1 MEENILENLQ
11 SLQFEQGVGEE
22 ERPLLFLLGRFRGL
36 MLQACAH
43 AVFFCKLLR
52 ALRQT
57 PGNGPVSLLPSPGAC
72 SKEKPL
78 KEPLKVGIIG
88 GGHLGKQLAK
98 ALLQVACIPSW
109 SLQVSTRRP
118 DTLGDLQDLGV
129 VCFYDNCQLVDW
141 ADVVFLCC
149 LPSQLS
155 HICFEIHSRLR
166 ESSIVYS
173 LVTAV
178 SLSRLKQLLSHTTI
192 LRPQYQCS
200 GKCVNVW
207 GGKKKI
213 TAALQ
218 DPAIIKATCPFSPEG
233 GITIDIKWLEAVF
246 YAALN
251 TCTSQGMPH
260 PQALELLSNLC
271 LPELLLP
278 CQENKI
284 NCPPFQVT
292 HFVNKSF
299 AQSMTSEDTF
309 PWFNLTMVQL
319 KETPFSQYLTACAA
333 LRDQLATLYC
343 NSFGLSLPESEE
355 DQSASSSG

>member
-11 SLQFEQGVGEE
+11 SLQFEKGIREE

-43 AVFFCKLLR
+43 AVFFCKFLS

-57 PGNGPVSLLPSPGAC
+57 PGNGPVSLLPSQEAC
-72 SKEKPL
+72 SKETPL
-78 KEPLKVGIIG
+78 REPLKVGIIG

-98 ALLQVACIPSW
+98 VMLQTACIPAW
-109 SLQVSTRRP
+109 SIQVSTRRP
-118 DTLGDLQDLGV
+118 ETLRDLQNLGI
-129 VCFYDNCQLVDW
+129 VCFYGNCQLVDW

-149 LPSQLS
+149 LPSQLP
-155 HICFEIHSRLR
+155 HICLEIHSRLR

-178 SLSRLKQLLSHTTI
+178 SLSRLKQLLSHPTI
-192 LRPQYQCS
+192 LRPQYQCA
-200 GKCVNVW
+200 GKCVDVW
-207 GGKKKI
+207 GAKKKI

-218 DPAIIKATCPFSPEG
+218 DPAIVKATCPFSPGG
-233 GITIDIKWLEAVF
+233 GITINIKWLEAVF

-260 PQALELLSNLC
+260 PQALELLNNLC

-284 NCPPFQVT
+284 DCPQFQVT

-299 AQSMTSEDTF
+299 AQSMTSKDTF

-319 KETPFSQYLTACAA
+319 KETPFSQHLTACAA
-333 LRDQLATLYC
+333 LRDHLATLYC
-343 NSFGLSLPESEE
+343 ESFGLSLPEREE
-355 DQSASSSG
+355 GQPAASSG